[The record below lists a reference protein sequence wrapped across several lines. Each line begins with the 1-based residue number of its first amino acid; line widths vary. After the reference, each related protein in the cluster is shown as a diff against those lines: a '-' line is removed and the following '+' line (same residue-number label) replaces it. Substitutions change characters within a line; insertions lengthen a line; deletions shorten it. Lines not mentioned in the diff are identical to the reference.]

1 MRRGRFFRS
10 TDGIRTNEV
19 RRDKIQ
25 ITRESE
31 SVARATTTDNFFIL
45 HALFCSSLSLARARA
60 CGALYVHTYIS
71 VYSSPFLNDCTL
83 NSTDDFLLSL
93 SVVRFLENRT
103 HRAKVYVPR
112 GEFVQGALTKR
123 VRETATQRWWDFA
136 AAKSDGARTEDGFL
150 WRSVGVAESGGHE
163 EREDDGKLF
172 PGVAEEEGYRR
183 REERSDESETFGGD
197 AAGV

>member
-1 MRRGRFFRS
+1 MLSFVLLSRWRAL
-10 TDGIRTNEV
+10 
-19 RRDKIQ
+19 
-25 ITRESE
+25 TRVQCSLC
-31 SVARATTTDNFFIL
+31 VHVYICIL
-45 HALFCSSLSLARARA
+45 F
-60 CGALYVHTYIS
+60 IS
-71 VYSSPFLNDCTL
+71 VNDCTL
-83 NSTDDFLLSL
+83 NSTDNFLLSL

-112 GEFVQGALTKR
+112 GEFVQGTLTKR
-123 VRETATQRWWDFA
+123 VREHATQRWWDFA